1 MLERAALALARD
13 VRSAIRALRVRPR
26 AFGLGI
32 QSKGKDARA
41 IELHAEQKAMAE
53 ALGDRAGVETA
64 CCNLGKCYAHTGEYA
79 RAIELHAEHKEM
91 AEELGDRAEVEA
103 ACGNLGNCYHSTGE
117 HARAI
122 ELHAEAKAISEA
134 LGGRTGVEAA

>member
-1 MLERAALALARD
+1 ML
-13 VRSAIRALRVRPR
+13 IRALRVRPR

-103 ACGNLGNCYHSTGE
+103 ACGNLGNSPALSRRSRADPPPRPSNSAVARTSTTTVQPSGS
-117 HARAI
+117 HAPRPPQ
-122 ELHAEAKAISEA
+122 
-134 LGGRTGVEAA
+134 